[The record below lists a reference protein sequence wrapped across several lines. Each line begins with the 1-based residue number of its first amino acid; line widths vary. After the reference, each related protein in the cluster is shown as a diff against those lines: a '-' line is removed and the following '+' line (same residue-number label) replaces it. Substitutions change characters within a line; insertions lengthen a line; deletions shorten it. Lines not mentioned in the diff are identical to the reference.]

1 MEKEEIQKALEE
13 NRNIQPRIKN
23 TVIEV
28 FSDIYDF
35 LGERGLKKWLLD
47 NHFNSLARKVVIKVM
62 TSRTNKHLKRNPT
75 VKGYYKI
82 EEGKKPKIVLRKK
95 VGENKPDTGHEVFHM
110 LGNGLGGFN
119 IFFGEGITEFLSKT
133 LYKNEFKYSYRR
145 NVDVVSLLYA
155 MYSNRLLKYYF
166 TTQGSQFFY
175 DLAKETNGEKQ
186 KKMIENLDKIEIH
199 FTNYHMIKYRGLD
212 NKDPEIELKEG
223 IDSLLENYWLYK
235 EDQIQ
240 KFRYIKDGKVDF
252 DSFIKEMAGVYSC
265 YLRLYDLTRT
275 IEEKDGLVFL
285 NNLDHLIDELLTNSH
300 LLVGLDPDT
309 QQSVKQNI
317 GKQISS
323 EIVNNSF
330 KYKYGKIPD
339 VIMDQEDEP
348 YRSLNENAKEKLLEK
363 FVKNKRS
370 EDIFEQLEV
379 ISNIARATN
388 MTQDEIEDAIRT
400 VSLDNIRIKPNQAM
414 NLARKYNMAS
424 SNLHAIEE
432 YNRQNMLSPRYIQ
445 IDLDFEEQRRGFIEI
460 NVDNKEM
467 SLLLLADSTGRMDKV
482 SLEKF
487 GTVLPDQGLIIK
499 RCINKDELPEN
510 VKGMDR
516 VYKVFSAEGKQTTFI
531 GISDK
536 FLENSLEES
545 FKIVNGN
552 IYNGFEYYNDMRES
566 ILSRILLDNME
577 FRKDNNESS
586 QEDLLESTIRFTKRN
601 MRTGIIQNQIQE
613 IQQLIENERED
624 SNRQRGRN

>member
-467 SLLLLADSTGRMDKV
+467 SLLLLDDSTGRMDKV

>member
-275 IEEKDGLVFL
+275 IEEKGGLVFL

-577 FRKDNNESS
+577 FRKDNKESS

>member
-275 IEEKDGLVFL
+275 IEEKGGLVFL

-467 SLLLLADSTGRMDKV
+467 SLLLLDDSTGRMDKV

-577 FRKDNNESS
+577 FRKDNKESS